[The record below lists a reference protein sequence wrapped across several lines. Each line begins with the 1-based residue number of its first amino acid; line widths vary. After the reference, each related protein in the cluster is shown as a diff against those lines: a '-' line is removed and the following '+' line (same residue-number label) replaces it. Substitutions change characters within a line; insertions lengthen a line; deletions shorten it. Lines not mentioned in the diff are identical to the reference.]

1 MAKSKELECRAS
13 ENVLM
18 MLVLHLQAVENMGVV
33 ASSTDTSSA
42 LRIMRTVIFSPNNG
56 DRPEVN
62 NVGIIITDGQ
72 SDDNRATVDE
82 AQAVKAAGIRMFAI
96 GLTDQIQASE
106 LKAIASQPLSEH
118 YFNRTSISMVQ
129 TVTSQLLWS
138 VCHGSCPSVPA
149 GTPDGTSACRHNAS
163 CKKQR
168 LLCFIAV
175 NANHLFSVRSAII

>member
-1 MAKSKELECRAS
+1 MSTLLCT
-13 ENVLM
+13 V
-18 MLVLHLQAVENMGVV
+18 VHLQAVENMGVV

-72 SDDNRATVDE
+72 SDDNQATVQE
-82 AQAVKAAGIRMFAI
+82 ARAVKAAGIRMFAI

-118 YFNRTSISMVQ
+118 YFNRTSINMVQ

-138 VCHGSCPSVPA
+138 VCHGSCPSLPA
-149 GTPDGTSACRHNAS
+149 GTPVGASTCRHNAS
-163 CKKQR
+163 CKKKP
-168 LLCFIAV
+168 LICFIKV
-175 NANHLFSVRSAII
+175 NANRLFSIIFVIILWSF